1 MRAQLQQTHSGP
13 GAVYRVMRG
22 GEELYHAV
30 TQPHPLQIRACI
42 SQNGQARFRLA
53 GGDLLFRKQH
63 PSLEKAG
70 ERRNY
75 TCEIRNAQDEAV
87 GSICHVLPK
96 GLRDAPYDRIELF
109 GREWIVYQ
117 VGLGSQGLKFPV
129 YEDGRQIAL
138 LEKQPVAFNN
148 LDVYELYALE
158 QEGILLAALFGVYYD
173 WKAFAKTGEY
183 NSRNA
188 SATVVLT
195 LRKSVKN
202 KYDPSFKERCAP

>member
-30 TQPHPLQIRACI
+30 TQPHPLQIRARVL
-42 SQNGQARFRLA
+42 QNGQECFRIA
-53 GGDLLFRKQH
+53 GGDILFRKRH

-75 TCEIRNAQDEAV
+75 VCEIRNAQDEAV
-87 GSICHVLPK
+87 GSVCHVLPK

-117 VGLGSQGLKFPV
+117 VGLGAQGLKFPV
-129 YEDGRQIAL
+129 YEGGRQIAL
-138 LEKQPVAFNN
+138 LEKSPLVRNN

-158 QEGILLAALFGVYYD
+158 EEGILLATLFGVYYD
-173 WKAFAKTGEY
+173 WKEFARTGEY

-188 SATVVLT
+188 SAKVVFT
-195 LRKSVKN
+195 LRKAAKD
-202 KYDPSFKERCAP
+202 KYDPSFQERCAP